1 MQKQNIEP
9 LILIL
14 RHEHPNPIT
23 PQLEMHPLVLD
34 ISHSVECQTGV
45 AFPEEDRFDCD
56 SGILSFGIVYREIE
70 FTHVVDEAG
79 DGEHV

>member
-1 MQKQNIEP
+1 MQKQNIKP
-9 LILIL
+9 ILLIP
-14 RHEHPNPIT
+14 RHIHLHAIT

-45 AFPEEDRFDCD
+45 AFPEEDRFDRD